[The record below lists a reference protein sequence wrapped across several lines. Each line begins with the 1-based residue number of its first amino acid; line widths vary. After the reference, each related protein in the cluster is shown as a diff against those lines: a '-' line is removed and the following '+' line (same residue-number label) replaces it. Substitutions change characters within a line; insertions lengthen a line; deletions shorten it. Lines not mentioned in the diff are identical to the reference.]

1 MRSEPSVADAT
12 AYPAGLVFDVSFQE
26 FSARLT
32 VLSPDRLRFEIA
44 EGPYANAEEVAIV
57 ATSIRPGL
65 FLVSWVER
73 SGATVV
79 HVEDFAQGR
88 IHSQATLADGT
99 FLRMAGPLRVASTEN
114 EA

>member
-32 VLSPDRLRFEIA
+32 VLSPDRLRFEI
-44 EGPYANAEEVAIV
+44 AIV